1 MAEKNF
7 TPPLGFHA
15 LTGLYD
21 KLIARTTDENSW
33 RPAFVRQVSPRPG
46 HRILEFGCGTGGLL
60 KTFADTE
67 PRAHYV
73 GLDPDMS
80 AQRIARDKLAD
91 SHAKITFVEG
101 FADALPNHKELEPAS
116 FDRIVCCLM
125 LHHLTRDAKRATLGN
140 AHQLLKPGGELHIA
154 DWSKPSSL
162 KMRLAYLQIQLI
174 DGFKTTADNARGLLP
189 IFMADAGFHNI
200 TETISTPTRY
210 GQFGFFRATK
220 EA

>member
-1 MAEKNF
+1 
-7 TPPLGFHA
+7 
-15 LTGLYD
+15 
-21 KLIARTTDENSW
+21 
-33 RPAFVRQVSPRPG
+33 
-46 HRILEFGCGTGGLL
+46 
-60 KTFADTE
+60 
-67 PRAHYV
+67 
-73 GLDPDMS
+73 MS

-162 KMRLAYLQIQLI
+162 KMRLANLQIQLI
-174 DGFKTTADNARGLLP
+174 RPGKR
-189 IFMADAGFHNI
+189 IKHV
-200 TETISTPTRY
+200 
-210 GQFGFFRATK
+210 FGDRRNMYIHEVGAK
-220 EA
+220 DDD